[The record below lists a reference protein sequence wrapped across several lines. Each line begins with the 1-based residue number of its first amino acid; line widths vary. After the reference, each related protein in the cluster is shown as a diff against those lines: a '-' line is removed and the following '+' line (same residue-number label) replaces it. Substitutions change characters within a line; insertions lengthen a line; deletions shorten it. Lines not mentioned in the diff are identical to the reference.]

1 LMRLP
6 LQRAEQAATPVE
18 NERIGSH

>member
-6 LQRAEQAATPVE
+6 LQRAEQNATPAE